1 MSYKVLPRSM
11 KCLGNVA
18 VAGVLQGAPQ
28 KYEMFLKYGSPP
40 TVAKYD
46 YRAQV

>member
-1 MSYKVLPRSM
+1 MY
-11 KCLGNVA
+11 LGNVA

-28 KYEMFLKYGSPP
+28 KYEMYLKYGSPP

-46 YRAQV
+46 YRAQVDRNIEHR